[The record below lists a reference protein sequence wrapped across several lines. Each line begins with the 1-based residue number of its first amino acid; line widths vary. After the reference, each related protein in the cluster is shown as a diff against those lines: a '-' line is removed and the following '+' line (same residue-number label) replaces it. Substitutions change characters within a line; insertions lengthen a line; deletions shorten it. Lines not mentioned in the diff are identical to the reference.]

1 MSRSRRNFSAEFKTN
16 LVLQLL
22 KGEKELNTE
31 QTMSKKQNGVL
42 VTAPHFG
49 TGRETVGEFPGYS
62 CGYCQGNGYFQGDIT
77 VKDTELVPCPK
88 CGGTGKV
95 KGIVTV
101 DWVPDGEVKPCLKG
115 NSNNI

>member
-1 MSRSRRNFSAEFKTN
+1 MRLSSEMREIHRCYRYRPRGRCWAVYLDITYRQGDSFPPRTS
-16 LVLQLL
+16 
-22 KGEKELNTE
+22 
-31 QTMSKKQNGVL
+31 
-42 VTAPHFG
+42 

-101 DWVPDGEVKPCLKG
+101 DWVPDGEVKPCLRG

>member
-1 MSRSRRNFSAEFKTN
+1 M
-16 LVLQLL
+16 

-31 QTMSKKQNGVL
+31 QTMSKKQSGVL
-42 VTAPHFG
+42 VTAPLFG
-49 TGRETVGEFPGYS
+49 TGRETVGVFPGHS

-77 VKDTELVPCPK
+77 EKDTELVPCPK

-101 DWVPDGEVKPCLKG
+101 DWVPDGEVKPCLKRI
-115 NSNNI
+115 SNAI